1 MTSPSTASETF
12 KARMREQWDLS
23 AQGWNDNREQIRCWL
38 RQATD
43 TMLDR
48 AEIGPGA
55 RVLDVAAGAGDQTL
69 DIAQRVGPSGR
80 VLATDIS
87 LPILEFA
94 KENARRA
101 GYLNVDVRRLDGERL
116 DLPGIFDAVICRLG
130 LMLYPNPLEG
140 LRGMHRALKPG
151 GRACTLVFAD
161 AASNPCIA
169 TMMTTIA
176 GHVVP
181 PLPDPEAAGGL
192 LSLGGPGVIDS
203 LFERAGFNDVRTARI
218 AAPMKLRSVRHYLDF
233 IRTSAGPVLQLI
245 AGLDSPRRNAVWA
258 GIERSL
264 TRFSTP
270 EGWVGPNELLLTS
283 ARHG

>member
-181 PLPDPEAAGGL
+181 SAARPGG
-192 LSLGGPGVIDS
+192 GRRAAEPW
-203 LFERAGFNDVRTARI
+203 RAGRDRLVVRTRRI
-218 AAPMKLRSVRHYLDF
+218 QRCADRPHRGADEVAVRQALSRLHPHVSRSCPATDRRPGQPSTKRRLGRYRAVAH
-233 IRTSAGPVLQLI
+233 ALQHT
-245 AGLDSPRRNAVWA
+245 RRLGRAQ
-258 GIERSL
+258 
-264 TRFSTP
+264 
-270 EGWVGPNELLLTS
+270 
-283 ARHG
+283 